1 MCPGDAG
8 RGVPTRGN
16 NGKTKKNDP
25 WAGSERN
32 VCDGTAAGRQVGD
45 SADGRHGLG
54 STGKFPVFCLPTAR
68 SGKMTKDCRLPGF
81 HRPQDRPRGDS

>member
-45 SADGRHGLG
+45 SADGFPG
-54 STGKFPVFCLPTAR
+54 SPELDALIAEFQRDNP
-68 SGKMTKDCRLPGF
+68 D
-81 HRPQDRPRGDS
+81 GDNSD